1 MNQFKILAHG
11 ENFDVDLFLSTT
23 TLRPSSVWH
32 KGQSSPDHRQ
42 PLTSGFDVI
51 LGDGKAL
58 DVFAQQRIAIDYIQS
73 NLDVLKSLGECPGM
87 EPYIV
92 FIQQRMDITLAVVGF
107 CTTLS
112 KELLTLTTA
121 IKMDAMTYV
130 DLNRLD
136 RQECGWP
143 PEHDT

>member
-23 TLRPSSVWH
+23 TLRPSCVWH
-32 KGQSSPDHRQ
+32 KGQSSPGHRQ
-42 PLTSGFDVI
+42 PLTSGFDIV

-58 DVFAQQRIAIDYIQS
+58 DVYAQQRIAIEYIQN
-73 NLDVLKSLGECPGM
+73 NLDALKSLGESPGM
-87 EPYIV
+87 EHYIV
-92 FIQQRMDITLAVVGF
+92 FIHQRMDITLAVVGLF
-107 CTTLS
+107 TTLS
-112 KELLTLTTA
+112 RELLKLTTA
-121 IKMDAMTYV
+121 IKMDATTYV

-143 PEHDT
+143 HADDT